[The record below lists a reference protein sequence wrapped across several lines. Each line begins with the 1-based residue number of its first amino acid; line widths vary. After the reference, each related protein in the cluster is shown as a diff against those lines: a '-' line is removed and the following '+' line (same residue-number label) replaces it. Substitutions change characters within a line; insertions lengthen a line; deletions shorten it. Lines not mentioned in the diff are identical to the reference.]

1 MESHTQIVSLDVPR
15 RTETHAPSI
24 SLECVE
30 TPYTNRPYGAWN
42 AMHRLSPWKCM
53 KGHTQIVSLDVPRR
67 TEHHVPNISLE
78 CLENQTP
85 PDPRCM
91 KDILRSPPPLNGPRC
106 PRCTE
111 TCTDVCFDLGG

>member
-1 MESHTQIVSLDVPR
+1 MRLVF
-15 RTETHAPSI
+15 

-30 TPYTNRPYGAWN
+30 TPYTNRPYDAWN

-53 KGHTQIVSLDVPRR
+53 EGHTQIVSLDVPRR

-111 TCTDVCFDLGG
+111 TCTDVCFDLGE